1 MIPDF
6 PRPTVRL
13 ARSGIP
19 FLLVPAALAI
29 GAAVLGWWLVAL
41 ALAVIAG
48 YMAYFFRDPE
58 RSSPGDTGVGGVG
71 GVGGAGLILA
81 PGDGRVMMVET
92 RDDGR
97 PAIAIFLGLLDVH
110 VNRSPVAGRVLSLEA
125 RGSQFRAAFRDEAGR
140 VNVQNH
146 IVFETPSGRV
156 EMQQIVGFAARRLEF
171 WKNQGDTV
179 QAGERIGLMK
189 FGSRI
194 DLTLPIGSEVTC
206 RAGDRTLAG
215 ETVLGRLPAAGS
227 GRLPD
232 APSSKELA

>member
-6 PRPTVRL
+6 PRSTVRL

-19 FLLVPAALAI
+19 FLLVPAVLAL

-41 ALAVIAG
+41 AFAVIAG

-58 RSSPGDTGVGGVG
+58 RSSPGDPGG
-71 GVGGAGLILA
+71 GGALIIA

-146 IVFETPSGRV
+146 IVFETPSGLV

-194 DLTLPIGSEVTC
+194 DLTLPPGSEVTC

-232 APSSKELA
+232 APAPKELG